1 MKKKFTLGRET
12 SLLGFIV
19 LLSVLIGIRNHNF
32 LTIKNML
39 DVCNDAS
46 IMLICAIGMLMVIVT
61 GGIDLS
67 IGATLGLSGMV
78 CALVVK
84 NCPGLPI
91 YVIVLAGLAT
101 GLCVGSINGLLIAK
115 CHVIPIMATLGTMYI
130 CRALIY
136 FVSGGKWV
144 NTYEL
149 TPEFINFSGTK
160 IFGVSVLIIIAI
172 LVFFAFGYFLKY
184 KRVGREIY
192 AVGSNVRAASIS
204 GIKVE
209 RILFLVYALEG
220 TLGGLGGMLW
230 TSRYS
235 FASFETGKGY
245 EMSVIAACVLGG
257 VAVTG
262 GTGRIT
268 GVLLG
273 TLLIGIINAALPMI
287 QVSSFAKETIEGGII
302 LIAVIVNVLMVR
314 ISRSKALQELNI

>member
-1 MKKKFTLGRET
+1 M
-12 SLLGFIV
+12 
-19 LLSVLIGIRNHNF
+19 
-32 LTIKNML
+32 
-39 DVCNDAS
+39 
-46 IMLICAIGMLMVIVT
+46 
-61 GGIDLS
+61 
-67 IGATLGLSGMV
+67 
-78 CALVVK
+78 
-84 NCPGLPI
+84 
-91 YVIVLAGLAT
+91 
-101 GLCVGSINGLLIAK
+101 
-115 CHVIPIMATLGTMYI
+115 
-130 CRALIY
+130 
-136 FVSGGKWV
+136 
-144 NTYEL
+144 
-149 TPEFINFSGTK
+149 
-160 IFGVSVLIIIAI
+160 
-172 LVFFAFGYFLKY
+172 
-184 KRVGREIY
+184 
-192 AVGSNVRAASIS
+192 RAASIS

-314 ISRSKALQELNI
+314 RSRRKALQERHI

>member
-1 MKKKFTLGRET
+1 MQAVPFK
-12 SLLGFIV
+12 
-19 LLSVLIGIRNHNF
+19 RN
-32 LTIKNML
+32 TQ
-39 DVCNDAS
+39 
-46 IMLICAIGMLMVIVT
+46 
-61 GGIDLS
+61 
-67 IGATLGLSGMV
+67 
-78 CALVVK
+78 
-84 NCPGLPI
+84 
-91 YVIVLAGLAT
+91 
-101 GLCVGSINGLLIAK
+101 
-115 CHVIPIMATLGTMYI
+115 
-130 CRALIY
+130 
-136 FVSGGKWV
+136 
-144 NTYEL
+144 
-149 TPEFINFSGTK
+149 
-160 IFGVSVLIIIAI
+160 FGVSVLIIIAI

-314 ISRSKALQELNI
+314 RSRRKALQERHI